1 MESSAMVRVSSSYM
15 TSVVIGERR
24 ADARE
29 RMEAVSGSR
38 RPPGEGRDNDLGANE
53 SEVGDSGLAMAAT
66 GECF

>member
-1 MESSAMVRVSSSYM
+1 MESSAMVRASSSYM
-15 TSVVIGERR
+15 TTVVIGEWR
-24 ADARE
+24 AARE
-29 RMEAVSGSR
+29 RMEAVGGSR